1 MRIAAV
7 AALACVASW
16 IGLLIGAG
24 NVGLQRS
31 VAVSPLTLLEL
42 PLALGMAS
50 VLAFIAAS
58 LPGLIDRRF
67 VPAPVPLVGGVLV
80 GDVIGAAVL
89 APILIGELEVIHA
102 PVVFASLSA
111 LGLQPL
117 AAFLG
122 AWLSRPR
129 DERA

>member
-7 AALACVASW
+7 SSLVCVGSW

-31 VAVSPLTLLEL
+31 VAVGPLTLLEL
-42 PLALGMAS
+42 PLALGLAAA
-50 VLAFIAAS
+50 LAFLAAW
-58 LPGLIDRRF
+58 LPARFGPTSAFSPFALVRGVVAGDLIGA
-67 VPAPVPLVGGVLV
+67 VILAPLV
-80 GDVIGAAVL
+80 
-89 APILIGELEVIHA
+89 IGELEVIHA
-102 PVVFASLSA
+102 PVVFAAITA

-122 AWLSRPR
+122 ARLAGARDSR
-129 DERA
+129 A

>member
-42 PLALGMAS
+42 PLALGLSSA
-50 VLAFIAAS
+50 LAFMAPL
-58 LPGLIDRRF
+58 LPGVLTDGPLPIPWRWSAESLWVTSSAPWSLRR
-67 VPAPVPLVGGVLV
+67 
-80 GDVIGAAVL
+80 
-89 APILIGELEVIHA
+89 
-102 PVVFASLSA
+102 S
-111 LGLQPL
+111 
-117 AAFLG
+117 
-122 AWLSRPR
+122 
-129 DERA
+129 